1 MPSESRDS
9 KSSIDGPHQG
19 QPVAEAGAPLH
30 RAKAAMIL
38 LHGRGASAQSILR
51 MAEEFA
57 QPDVAYLAPQAAG
70 YTWYPQSFLAPLEA
84 NEPGLSSGLAAVR
97 GVLRRIEQEGLSP
110 EKVVLLG
117 FSQGA
122 CLASEFSAR
131 YARRYGGVV
140 ALSGGLIGNAERPGA
155 SPPED
160 KTFDYEG
167 SLEGTPVFLGCS
179 DTDPHIPVERVHRTA
194 ECLKDLGGAV
204 TKRIYEGMGHT
215 INEDEVK
222 YVRGLL
228 SGLVRKAASS

>member
-38 LHGRGASAQSILR
+38 LHGRGASAQSILG

-57 QPDVAYLAPQAAG
+57 QPEVAYLAPQAAG

-97 GVLRRIEQEGLSP
+97 DVLRRIEQEGLAL

-122 CLASEFSAR
+122 CLASEFAAR
-131 YARRYGGVV
+131 HPRRYGGVV
-140 ALSGGLIGNAERPGA
+140 ALSGGLIGNGERPGA

-167 SLEGTPVFLGCS
+167 SLEETPVFLGCS
-179 DTDPHIPVERVHRTA
+179 DTDPHIPVERVHQTA
-194 ECLKDLGGAV
+194 EAFRALGGAV
-204 TKRIYEGMGHT
+204 TEQIYEGMGHT
-215 INEDEVK
+215 VNEDEVK
-222 YVRGLL
+222 HVRGLL
-228 SGLVRKAASS
+228 ARLAREERA